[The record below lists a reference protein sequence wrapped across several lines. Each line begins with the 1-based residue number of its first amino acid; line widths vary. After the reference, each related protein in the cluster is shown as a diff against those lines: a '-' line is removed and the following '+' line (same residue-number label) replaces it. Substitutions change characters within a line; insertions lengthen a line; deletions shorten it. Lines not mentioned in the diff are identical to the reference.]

1 MEAYYIQTSWAF
13 RVGIGSSCIQEA
25 CYRVVFRKIVTGC
38 TLGLVQVYLL
48 LCGCHGRGGRTPL
61 KMNMRKGYTLVL
73 VCTCL
78 VVAEASGD
86 NPSFMMVSGISSP
99 AEMCLVVAN
108 GASHSLLRC
117 RCA

>member
-13 RVGIGSSCIQEA
+13 RVGIGSSCIQEDR
-25 CYRVVFRKIVTGC
+25 YKVVFRKIVTGY
-38 TLGLVQVYLL
+38 TLGLAQVCLL
-48 LCGCHGRGGRTPL
+48 LCGCHGRAPL